1 MKGDMPHIAHAR
13 EDARGAQSDAVAAPT
28 ILPPWN
34 GKAIMLVDLD
44 AFFASVEQLDH
55 PQWRGK
61 PVIVGGD
68 PGKRGVVSTAS
79 YEARVYG
86 VHSAMPSATAQK
98 LCPQAIW
105 VAGRHSRYK
114 EVSDAV
120 MRILLDETPFMQ
132 QVSIDEAFLDVTP
145 TALSHEHPVHIAQRI
160 KSRVSS
166 LGVTC
171 SIGLGV
177 SKSVAKIASDADKP
191 DGLTVVYPGR
201 EAAYLAP
208 LPIRTM
214 SGIGEAAE
222 RKLVSLGVKTLGD
235 VAGASD
241 SLLASVFGKNA
252 QMMRLRCIGG
262 DQSPVRADN
271 TVKSVSNE
279 MSFATSLSSRPQIE
293 RALATMAAK
302 VCRRLRKQQLKAS
315 TFALKL
321 RYENLKIRT
330 AQLQIH
336 PPTDDEFKVSEELE
350 RLIDGLWAP
359 GMLVRL
365 VGVAA
370 SGFEDEG
377 FGDGFQDTL
386 FDLDADEASSNA
398 DATGTARHAGLIAA
412 TDKIRDRFGERAV
425 NFGRENATLGQS
437 TGTAAKN
444 PEDYRKRK

>member
-1 MKGDMPHIAHAR
+1 MDDTFGYRKLD
-13 EDARGAQSDAVAAPT
+13 DAL
-28 ILPPWN
+28 LPPWE
-34 GKAIMLVDLD
+34 GKAILLVDLD
-44 AFFASVEQLDH
+44 AFFAAVEQLDH

-68 PGKRGVVSTAS
+68 PHKRGVVSTAS

-86 VHSAMPSATAQK
+86 VHSAMPSATAKK

-105 VAGRHSRYK
+105 VAGRHARYK
-114 EVSDAV
+114 EVSDQV
-120 MRILLDETPFMQ
+120 MAILRDETPFMQ
-132 QVSIDEAFLDVTP
+132 QVSIDEAFLDVSPTP
-145 TALSHEHPVHIAQRI
+145 HNNEHPVLIAQRI
-160 KSRVSS
+160 KQRVSE

-171 SIGLGV
+171 SIGVGV

-191 DGLTVVYPGR
+191 NGLTVVYPGR

-208 LPIRTM
+208 LPIRSM

-222 RKLVSLGVKTLGD
+222 RKLNSLGVKTLGD
-235 VAGASD
+235 VAKASD

-252 QMMRLRCIGG
+252 QMMRLRCLGA
-262 DQSPVRADN
+262 DTSPVASDD

-279 MSFATSLSSRPQIE
+279 MSFAVSLSQRIDIE

-302 VCRRLRKQQLKAS
+302 VCRRLRKKQLKAS
-315 TFALKL
+315 TLALKI

-330 AQLQIH
+330 AQLQVF
-336 PPTDDEFKVSEELE
+336 PPTDDEFVVVRELSE
-350 RLIDGLWAP
+350 LIDALWTP

-370 SGFEDEG
+370 SGFGDESAEQG
-377 FGDGFQDTL
+377 YQERL
-386 FDLDADEASSNA
+386 FDFEEAEESAADEREAQ
-398 DATGTARHAGLIAA
+398 RHAGLIAA

-425 NFGRENATLGQS
+425 NFGRENATLGQT
-437 TGTAAKN
+437 TGTGAKN
-444 PEDYRKRK
+444 PEDYRK

>member
-1 MKGDMPHIAHAR
+1 MGADKLQDTS
-13 EDARGAQSDAVAAPT
+13 RGIGNASQRQRPVDSGSL
-28 ILPPWN
+28 LPPWE
-34 GKAIMLVDLD
+34 GRAVLLVDLD

-55 PQWRGK
+55 PEWRGK

-68 PGKRGVVSTAS
+68 PSKRGVVSTAS

-86 VHSAMPSATAQK
+86 VHSAMPSSTAK
-98 LCPQAIW
+98 RLCPQAIW
-105 VAGRHSRYK
+105 VGGRHGRYK
-114 EVSDAV
+114 EVSDEV
-120 MRILLDETPFMQ
+120 MSILLDETPFMQ

-145 TALSHEHPVHIAQRI
+145 TTYSHEHPVNIALRI
-160 KSRVSS
+160 KRRVAE
-166 LGVTC
+166 LGITC
-171 SIGLGV
+171 SIGIGV

-222 RKLVSLGVKTLGD
+222 RRLNALGVKTLGD
-235 VAGASD
+235 VAKASD

-252 QMMRLRCIGG
+252 QMMRQRCLGA
-262 DQSPVRADN
+262 DTSPVEMDD

-279 MSFATSLSSRPQIE
+279 MSFATSLSQRKDIE

-302 VCRRLRKQQLKAS
+302 VCRRLRKKQLKAS
-315 TFALKL
+315 TLALKM

-330 AQLQIH
+330 AQLQVT
-336 PPTDDEFKVSEELE
+336 PPTDDEYVVAKELTS
-350 RLIDGLWAP
+350 LIDSLWTP

-370 SGFEDEG
+370 SGFDG
-377 FGDGFQDTL
+377 GDAYGGYQERL
-386 FDLDADEASSNA
+386 FDFDEPETKASDEREA
-398 DATGTARHAGLIAA
+398 QRHAGLIAA

-425 NFGRENATLGQS
+425 NFGRENATLGHS
-437 TGTAAKN
+437 TGTGAKN
-444 PEDYRKRK
+444 PEDYRK